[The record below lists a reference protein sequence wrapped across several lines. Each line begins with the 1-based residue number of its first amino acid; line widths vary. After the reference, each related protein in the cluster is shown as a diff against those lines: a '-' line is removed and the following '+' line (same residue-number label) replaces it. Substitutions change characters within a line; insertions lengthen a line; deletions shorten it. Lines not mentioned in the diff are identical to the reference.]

1 MLMRTMRVADARR
14 IATRTPDFLVCARR
28 SFLGT
33 RSELIFSE
41 RVDCGLTAT
50 WATGAAAGRAGAA
63 APAAAVGGYADR
75 PRGPVPGGRPR
86 GRRGARGGVERVR
99 VRRARLVA
107 GVVDREDG
115 ERPLA

>member
-14 IATRTPDFLVCARR
+14 IATRTPDFLACARR

-50 WATGAAAGRAGAA
+50 WATGAAAGRPGARARAAAGRAGAGA
-63 APAAAVGGYADR
+63 LAAALSVYAYDARVSLPALSTARTVSVR
-75 PRGPVPGGRPR
+75 PPTGSVIASLR
-86 GRRGARGGVERVR
+86 
-99 VRRARLVA
+99 
-107 GVVDREDG
+107 
-115 ERPLA
+115 

>member
-14 IATRTPDFLVCARR
+14 IATRTPDFLACARR

-63 APAAAVGGYADR
+63 APAAALSVYAYD
-75 PRGPVPGGRPR
+75 
-86 GRRGARGGVERVR
+86 ARVSLPALSTARTVSVR
-99 VRRARLVA
+99 SPTGSVIASLR
-107 GVVDREDG
+107 
-115 ERPLA
+115 